1 MFNLFNTGTSSFNI
15 FGNIS
20 EPLSVK
26 TTIRRRRKR
35 KSSKNQENE
44 DIENLDTSGLDELLA
59 EDDHVDVEINDGTE
73 AENVEVKINDGS
85 NQESRQDSQDNERK
99 FVTININIGDD
110 EEKVKIER
118 EFSYVEIEPSKL
130 ENLFSGF
137 DTRFSLTVPNL
148 KPTDGPEKR
157 IIELERLYKRALEIV
172 KE

>member
-1 MFNLFNTGTSSFNI
+1 MFNLFNTEASSFNI

-35 KSSKNQENE
+35 NSSKNKETE

-85 NQESRQDSQDNERK
+85 NQESRQDNNERK

-172 KE
+172 KG

>member
-1 MFNLFNTGTSSFNI
+1 MFNLFNTEASSFNI

-20 EPLSVK
+20 EPLSIK

-44 DIENLDTSGLDELLA
+44 DIENLDTSRLDELLA
-59 EDDHVDVEINDGTE
+59 EDEHVDVEINDGTE
-73 AENVEVKINDGS
+73 AENVEVKINDS
-85 NQESRQDSQDNERK
+85 TNQDSRQDSQDNERK

-130 ENLFSGF
+130 ENLFNGF

>member
-15 FGNIS
+15 FGNIG

-35 KSSKNQENE
+35 NSSKNKETE

-85 NQESRQDSQDNERK
+85 NQDTRQDSQDNERK

-130 ENLFSGF
+130 ENLFNGF

-157 IIELERLYKRALEIV
+157 IIELERLYKRALDIV
-172 KE
+172 KG